1 MEWVIDL
8 LKISLKDTVHIFCL
22 DFSSAL
28 LANIIHSPQTLS
40 YLEHNQDLAKKLLED
55 LLLLVN
61 SKIPVS
67 VLMHV
72 LIAVS
77 YLNRECFEKILK
89 EVNFTDQIQKLIMHY
104 S

>member
-1 MEWVIDL
+1 MEWVIDM
-8 LKISLKDTVHIFCL
+8 LKNFLKNKVHIFCL

-28 LANIIHSPQTLS
+28 LANIVHSPQTLS

-55 LLLLVN
+55 LLFLVN
-61 SKIPVS
+61 SEIPVS

-77 YLNRECFEKILK
+77 YLNRESFEGILK
-89 EVNFTDQIQKLIMHY
+89 EVHFTDQI
-104 S
+104 